1 MQTVEIHTHGGVK
14 HTVQVE
20 KYGIEEAQKLNE
32 QLNSND
38 VMTVLIGQLIFSK
51 IDIKQVIP
59 IETVSQQPEVEVIE

>member
-38 VMTVLIGQLIFSK
+38 VMTVLIGQLIFLKLILNKLFQSK
-51 IDIKQVIP
+51 QYPSNQKWK
-59 IETVSQQPEVEVIE
+59 